1 MAGLLE
7 DDGVLSPFMA
17 IIAVL
22 KGIVGLCAFAL
33 PAALAKTNLV
43 LGIILLVVVAVA
55 EGLGTYR
62 LAECSMKLE
71 RSGKQV
77 DSAQGLGPLGR
88 VSLEVFGLSGYRL
101 CFINVMLAQFGLSC
115 AYTRTVANTLQQIWD
130 IPSQE
135 LYVLLGV
142 LLCLQS
148 SIEKMRGVALLS
160 MVALGAFLCIVLC
173 VLRFGLQ
180 RIEAG
185 DAVFEDVW
193 LPIHWWG
200 TGACIGPAISAFE
213 GVVVSQHVFTQM
225 KVDDP
230 KPFGAVIIISHVIS
244 LALFVFI
251 GVFGLGTYGQD
262 VEVMIFD
269 NLPHHAIEV
278 KLCKY
283 TMILVVGISFQL
295 QMFPLFSISDSLARR
310 IFNTKEAE
318 GENAGEELT
327 QEFVNADASDQNDEL
342 SPLSPIKLT
351 VSTASTGLSR
361 KASTS
366 ASSGWS
372 AADYVLML
380 LLRWG
385 LVLISLI
392 LGAMISSL
400 SVLKLVGGVFFAYC
414 SMILP
419 GGAHLRLNWS
429 ELGFFEFT
437 SDIFLIGL
445 GLVAVILSIIS

>member
-71 RSGKQV
+71 GSGKQV
-77 DSAQGLGPLGR
+77 DSAQGLGPLGQ

-101 CFINVMLAQFGLSC
+101 CFINVMFAQFGLSC

-130 IPSQE
+130 IPSEE
-135 LYVLLGV
+135 LYMLLGV

-200 TGACIGPAISAFE
+200 TGACMGPAISAFE

-225 KVDDP
+225 KVEDP

-269 NLPHHAIEV
+269 NLPHHVIEV

-283 TMILVVGISFQL
+283 TMILVVAISFQL

-310 IFNTKEAE
+310 IFTKEAE

-327 QEFVNADASDQNDEL
+327 QEFVNADASVQNDEL
-342 SPLSPIKLT
+342 LPLSPIK
-351 VSTASTGLSR
+351 STASTGLSR

-366 ASSGWS
+366 ASSWS
-372 AADYVLML
+372 AAAYVLML

-385 LVLISLI
+385 LVLISLM

-437 SDIFLIGL
+437 SDVFLIGL